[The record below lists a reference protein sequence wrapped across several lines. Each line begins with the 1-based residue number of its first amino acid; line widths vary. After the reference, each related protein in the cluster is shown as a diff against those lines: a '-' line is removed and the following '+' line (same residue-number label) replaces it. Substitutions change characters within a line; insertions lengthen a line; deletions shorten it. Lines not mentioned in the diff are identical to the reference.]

1 MQTFCR
7 DVACG
12 VSCYFYGRKY
22 FLSLPKFKL
31 DASNITMKDI
41 WLYTFKNLGKMENID
56 PSVYE
61 RADEGLLKMIE
72 MAKVGALSEKD
83 YAVYEASLKLLADE
97 VDMEKHGYKRGLEI
111 GEKRG
116 EKRGIKIGEKRGIE
130 IGEKRGMISTIQL
143 LIDGGMSISEIAQRL
158 HISENEI
165 RIMLSSK

>member
-1 MQTFCR
+1 
-7 DVACG
+7 
-12 VSCYFYGRKY
+12 
-22 FLSLPKFKL
+22 
-31 DASNITMKDI
+31 
-41 WLYTFKNLGKMENID
+41 MENID

-72 MAKVGALSEKD
+72 KAKVGALSEKD

-116 EKRGIKIGEKRGIE
+116 EKRGIEIGEKRGEKRGIE
-130 IGEKRGMISTIQL
+130 IGEKRGMASTIQL
-143 LIDGGMSISEIAQRL
+143 FIDGGMSISEIAQRL
-158 HISENEI
+158 HTTENEI